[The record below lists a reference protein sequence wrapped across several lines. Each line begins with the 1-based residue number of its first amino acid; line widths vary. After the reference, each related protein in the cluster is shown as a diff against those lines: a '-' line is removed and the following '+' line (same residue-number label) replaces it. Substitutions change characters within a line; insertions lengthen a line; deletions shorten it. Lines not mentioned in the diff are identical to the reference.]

1 MSVEPDDLDDK
12 QDNIRSIGEC
22 FAAAGQLIVIDGM
35 KLEAP
40 VILERRV
47 VVPNAIDERH
57 RFAERS
63 GTIPIP
69 SPDLVFLRIHVLLAS
84 LPDGAAFAHFKSGPV
99 NAVTCS

>member
-1 MSVEPDDLDDK
+1 MSVVRAEIDDN
-12 QDNIRSIGEC
+12 QDNVRSIGGC
-22 FAAAGQLIVIDGM
+22 FAVADQLIVIDGM

-57 RFAERS
+57 QFAERS
-63 GTIPIP
+63 GTVPIP
-69 SPDLVFLRIHVLLAS
+69 SPDLVFLRIQVLLAS